1 MAASFNRNLPRDTTP
16 HSICNFGILYRM
28 TNLLTF
34 QKAEK
39 VCDYFQTT
47 KEQTFVLVC
56 CVYNK
61 EELKVQQER
70 LTGDLG
76 YILEKQH
83 VEE

>member
-1 MAASFNRNLPRDTTP
+1 MAASFNCKLPQDITP
-16 HSICNFGILYRM
+16 HSICNFGILYSM

-56 CVYNK
+56 NK
-61 EELKVQQER
+61 EELKLQQER